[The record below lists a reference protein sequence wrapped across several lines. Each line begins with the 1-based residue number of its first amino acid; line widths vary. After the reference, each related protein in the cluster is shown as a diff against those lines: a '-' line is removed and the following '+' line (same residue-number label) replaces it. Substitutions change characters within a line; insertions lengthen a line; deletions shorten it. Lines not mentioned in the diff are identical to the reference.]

1 MKFKKNKRKILG
13 IELFDN
19 NSNAKWWQFR
29 KMNEKEIK
37 YTGILSFLAGITLF
51 KDSLIGDVLIL
62 ASLACVFYLL
72 FKHIKRK
79 KYVKSKTDK

>member
-1 MKFKKNKRKILG
+1 MEFKKNKQKILG

-19 NSNAKWWQFR
+19 DSKSKWWQFR

-37 YTGILSFLAGITLF
+37 YTCILSFLAGITLF

-62 ASLACVFYLL
+62 ASLVCGFYLL
-72 FKHIKRK
+72 IKRIKQK